1 MKKLNELFETDLD
14 IMITNVSD
22 DSRNISDGGLFFA
35 IKGLTNDGN
44 KFIPKAIENGAVCVV
59 TDENITASVPVIKVN
74 DAQEVYNDTLNK
86 FYDDVRDKLKF
97 ISVTGTDGKTTVSEI
112 IYQLINKY
120 DKCGYIGTNGIRYNN
135 FTMEN
140 DYTTPIPSVLYKAFS
155 EFHNLGC
162 KYVSLECSSE
172 RLATHKL
179 DGIEFEVAIFTNLTR
194 DHLDYHKTMENYA
207 KAKAMSFAHL
217 KKNGLGIINY
227 NDKYKNY
234 FIDDCNGKY
243 LTYSIDNK
251 KADVYASNIQVKYNN
266 LEFDINGLYKKH
278 IKTKLSG
285 LFNVNNLMCAILALT
300 HLGYDIDS
308 IVDNISKLEPI
319 ESRQVLLDSKLGFKV
334 MIDYGHTA
342 NAIKNLYNYI
352 KPLVKGRMIAVYGAA
367 GSRDTQRMIDVANY
381 VTENMDYCFFTIE
394 DARNDEPEYLMN
406 LMVSEVK
413 TKNYEL
419 IIDRDEAI
427 KKAIMTAKRDD
438 MVLILGKGL
447 ESYQIT
453 KGKLVPRL
461 NDLESAKKVLSEL
474 EQVSQKN

>member
-1 MKKLNELFETDLD
+1 MKKLNELFETNLD
-14 IMITNVSD
+14 IEITNVND
-22 DSRNISDGGLFFA
+22 DSRSISNGGLFFA

-59 TDENITASVPVIKVN
+59 TDEDIEASVPVIKV
-74 DAQEVYNDTLNK
+74 DDVQAAYNETLNK
-86 FYDDVRDKLKF
+86 FYDNVRDKLKF

-112 IYQLINKY
+112 IYQLLNMY
-120 DKCGYIGTNGIRYNN
+120 DKCGYIGTNGIRYKN

-155 EFHNLGC
+155 EFNRLGC
-162 KYVSLECSSE
+162 KYVSLESSSE

-179 DGIEFEVAIFTNLTR
+179 DGIVFDVAIFTNLTR

-207 KAKAMSFAHL
+207 KAKAISFQHL
-217 KKNGLGIINY
+217 KKNGLGIVNY
-227 NDKYKNY
+227 SDKYKDY
-234 FIDDCNGKY
+234 FIKACNGECK
-243 LTYSIDNK
+243 TYSVDNN
-251 KADVYASNIQVKYNN
+251 KADIYASNIKVQYNN

-285 LFNVNNLMCAILALT
+285 LFNVNNLMCAILTLT
-300 HLGYDIDS
+300 HFGYDIDK
-308 IVDNISKLEPI
+308 IVENIEKLEPI
-319 ESRQVLLDSKLGFKV
+319 ESRQVLLDTKLGFKV

-342 NAIKNLYNYI
+342 NAIKNLYAYI
-352 KPLVKGRMIAVYGAA
+352 KPLVKGKIIAVYGAA

-413 TKNYEL
+413 TDNYEL
-419 IIDRDEAI
+419 VLDRDEAI
-427 KKAIMTAKRDD
+427 EKAIMYAKTNDL
-438 MVLILGKGL
+438 VLILGKGL
-447 ESYQIT
+447 ECYQIT
-453 KGKLVPRL
+453 KGVLVPRL
-461 NDLESAKKVLSEL
+461 NDLESAKKVILEL
-474 EQVSQKN
+474 EKIPQN

>member
-14 IMITNVSD
+14 MEITNIND
-22 DSRNISDGGLFFA
+22 DSRSISENGLFFA
-35 IKGLTNDGN
+35 IRGLTNDGN
-44 KFIPKAIENGAVCVV
+44 RFIPKAIENGAVCVV
-59 TDENITASVPVIKVN
+59 SDEDITASVPVIKVN
-74 DAQEVYNDTLNK
+74 DAQEAYNDVLNK
-86 FYDDVRDKLKF
+86 FYDNIRDKLKF

-112 IYQLINKY
+112 IYQLINMY
-120 DKCGYIGTNGIRYNN
+120 DKCGYIGTNGIRYQD

-155 EFHNLGC
+155 EFHQLGC
-162 KYVSLECSSE
+162 NYVSLESSSE

-207 KAKAMSFAHL
+207 KAKAISFRHL

-243 LTYSIDNK
+243 LTYSLDNK
-251 KADVYASNIQVKYNN
+251 KADIYASNIQVKYNN

-278 IKTKLSG
+278 IRTKLSG
-285 LFNVNNLMCAILALT
+285 LFNVNNLMCAILTLT
-300 HLGYDIDS
+300 HFGYDIDS
-308 IVDNISKLEPI
+308 IVENISKLEPI

-352 KPLVKGRMIAVYGAA
+352 KPLVSGKIIAVYGAA

-419 IIDRDEAI
+419 VLDRDEAI
-427 KKAIMTAKRDD
+427 KKAIMFAKPND

-447 ESYQIT
+447 EGYQIT
-453 KGKLVPRL
+453 KGVLVPRL
-461 NDLESAKKVLSEL
+461 NDLESAKEVLNEL
-474 EQVSQKN
+474 ERIPQN